1 MPKPNQSGLCEN
13 AKPTSGRGRLSR
25 AAPNL
30 QRTFSK
36 ERSFSCAAK
45 TSKTLPTIDSG
56 KGTAFSRAD
65 QHKKE
70 EGFSPRGPYSA
81 ATTGVELSTL
91 IVFPGC
97 KVRKILYGP
106 VTISSPSFN
115 PSKTSVSLVPLIPVF
130 TGTNSTLR
138 FRTTNTP

>member
-1 MPKPNQSGLCEN
+1 MPEPNQSGPCEN
-13 AKPTSGRGRLSR
+13 AKPTFGKGTASAALHRIYKGLSAKS
-25 AAPNL
+25 AALAVPP
-30 QRTFSK
+30 K
-36 ERSFSCAAK
+36 P
-45 TSKTLPTIDSG
+45 SKTLPTIDSG

-97 KVRKILYGP
+97 KVRKIL
-106 VTISSPSFN
+106 
-115 PSKTSVSLVPLIPVF
+115 
-130 TGTNSTLR
+130 
-138 FRTTNTP
+138 